1 MNFGNIRF
9 GQAATVKM
17 KCGIKLEYAEP
28 SGQYQHFFNAHYVLL
43 LAGQRNAQVKSV
55 QAAARSGS
63 SALFNVCLQMYV
75 CTE

>member
-1 MNFGNIRF
+1 MNFGNVRL
-9 GQAATVKM
+9 GQAATVKI
-17 KCGIKLEYAEP
+17 KCGIKLEYEQP

-55 QAAARSGS
+55 QQEARTGS
-63 SALFNVCLQMYV
+63 SALFDACLQMSG